1 MHDEVLSL
9 LRRLVKVRLYLK
21 RSILHIVVVLLG
33 ATAHWVS
40 CLRHLFRL
48 MLSLSGVLWEVLGDD
63 LS

>member
-21 RSILHIVVVLLG
+21 RSILHVVVLLG
-33 ATAHWVS
+33 AAAHWVS

-48 MLSLSGVLWEVLGDD
+48 MLSLSGVFWEVLGDD